1 MKIVIL
7 AGGGGTRLW
16 PVSRKAKPKQI
27 QPFVGNLTLLQKT
40 YQRIRRGFR
49 ASEIF
54 ISTSYS
60 QQPLIRKQISQA
72 PRQNFILEPA
82 KRDTAAAIGLAAA
95 TIAKRDPRAVMM
107 LASSDHF
114 IKNEKE
120 YIRVAR
126 LAERLIKNNPQ
137 YSLLIGSKPTY
148 PETGYGYI
156 KINKIFKQAGDDEI
170 FFAQKFVEKPDLA
183 TAKKYVKQWDY
194 LWNSGIFCWRV
205 DHLLGL
211 FKKYLPS
218 HYEILMRMQPA
229 LGTSREAVMVKRE
242 FPKIS
247 PISIDYGIM
256 EKTKKIL
263 VIPASFDWADVGHWR
278 TVRDILAK
286 NAEDNVIRG
295 EHVSHDSYG
304 NLLYSYTGK
313 MIATAGLR
321 DTIVVEME
329 DCILVCPKD
338 RAQDVKKLVEE
349 LERRNWKKYL

>member
-16 PVSRKAKPKQI
+16 PVSRKSKPKQV
-27 QPFVGNLTLLQKT
+27 QPFIGNLTLLQKT
-40 YQRIRRGFR
+40 YQRARRGF
-49 ASEIF
+49 AVNDIY

-60 QQPLIRKQISQA
+60 QLPLIRKQVPQV
-72 PRQNFILEPA
+72 PLKNYILEPA
-82 KRDTAAAIGLAAA
+82 KRDTAAAIGLAA
-95 TIAKRDPRAVMM
+95 TLIAKRDPHAVMM

-120 YIRVAR
+120 YIRITR
-126 LAERLIKNNPQ
+126 LAERLIKQRPEF
-137 YSLLIGSKPTY
+137 SLLIGIRPTY

-156 KINKIFKQAGDDEI
+156 KINKVFKQIGNDEI
-170 FFAQKFVEKPDLA
+170 FYAQKFVEKPDLI

-205 DHLLGL
+205 DTLLQL
-211 FKKYLPS
+211 FEQHLPS
-218 HYEILMRMQPA
+218 HYQILMRMQPA
-229 LGTSREAVMVKRE
+229 LGTPKEAAVVKRE
-242 FPKIS
+242 FVKIS

-286 NAEDNVIRG
+286 HPEDNVVRG
-295 EHVSHDSYG
+295 LHVNHDSRG
-304 NLLYSYTGK
+304 NLLYSYSGK

-321 DTIVVEME
+321 DTIVIETE

-349 LERRNWKKYL
+349 LERRQMKQYL

>member
-40 YQRIRRGFR
+40 FRRAKRGFR
-49 ASEIF
+49 KSDIF
-54 ISTSYS
+54 VSTSYA
-60 QQPLIRKQISQA
+60 QQKLIQRQIPELSRA
-72 PRQNFILEPA
+72 NYILEPA
-82 KRDTAAAIGLAAA
+82 KRDTAAAIGLAAVA
-95 TIAKRDPRAVMM
+95 VAKRDPHAVMM

-114 IKNEKE
+114 VKNEKE

-126 LAERLIKNNPQ
+126 LAERLIKKNPE
-137 YSLLIGSKPTY
+137 YSLLIGIKPTY

-156 KINKIFKQAGDDEI
+156 KINKVFKQAGDDEI
-170 FFAQKFVEKPDLA
+170 FFAQKFVEKPNLE
-183 TAKKYVKQWDY
+183 TAKRYVKHWDY

-205 DHLLGL
+205 DHLLQL
-211 FKKYLPS
+211 FKTYLPKQ
-218 HYEILMRMQPA
+218 YEILMRIQPA
-229 LGTSREAVMVKRE
+229 MGTPKESAVVKRE
-242 FPKIS
+242 FPKII

-286 NAEDNVIRG
+286 DPDENVTRG
-295 EHVSHDSYG
+295 EHVTHDSHG
-304 NLLYSYTGK
+304 NLLYSYSK
-313 MIATAGLR
+313 KLIATAGLR
-321 DTIVVEME
+321 DMIVIDME
-329 DCILVCPKD
+329 DCLLVCPKD
-338 RAQDVKKLVEE
+338 RAQDVKKIVEE
-349 LERRNWKKYL
+349 LERRKLKQYL